1 MRLFILARHA
11 ESVLNVEHLIN
22 GDPAV
27 PTPLTEVGVAQARS
41 LGEQVANIPLDVC
54 VHTAFER
61 TRETTELAVGHRG
74 VPFLVQPL
82 LDDVKIGDLE
92 GSTIDAYRAWKRQ
105 HTRRDRF
112 PGGES
117 LDEAATRY
125 AAGFEAVRGLQHPV
139 VLVVTH
145 EIPIRYALNAA
156 AGSNELDG
164 PAHDVRN
171 CVPYLFD
178 EPSLERAIGRMREL
192 GA

>member
-1 MRLFILARHA
+1 MRLFVLARHG

-27 PTPLTEVGVAQARS
+27 PAPLTAVGVEQARS

-54 VHTAFER
+54 VLTTFGRTHETA
-61 TRETTELAVGHRG
+61 ELAVGHRR
-74 VPFLVQPL
+74 VSFLEEPL
-82 LDDVKIGDLE
+82 LDDIKVGELE
-92 GSTIDAYRAWKRQ
+92 GSTVDAYRAWKRQ

-117 LDEAATRY
+117 LDEAASRY
-125 AAGFEAVRGLQHPV
+125 AEGFESLLRLPHRV

-164 PAHDVRN
+164 PAHEILN
-171 CVPYLFD
+171 CVPYLLD
-178 EPSLERAIGRMREL
+178 EPALERAITRMREL